1 MAGIKSLAKETAIYG
16 LSSIVGRFLNWLL
29 VPLYVYEFSDP
40 AEYGIVSY
48 LYSITAVVLVILNY
62 GMETGFFRYANKQ
75 PDYKGVY
82 TTSLISVGFTSL
94 LFMALLTL
102 FIGPAS
108 EAVLLPSHQLYVW
121 LMGIT
126 VAIDAFTNIPFAY
139 LRFRKKAFR
148 FAGVKLANVGINI
161 GLNLLFLVACPWL
174 ESHAPATVDW
184 FYTPLGGK
192 AFGIGWIF
200 VANIISTLCVL
211 LLLMPQIIE
220 CRWRFD
226 AALLRRMLR
235 YSWPL
240 LILGVAGILSQ
251 NMGQIMIPYLFPGQR
266 AAADAMVGI
275 YGANIKIAIV
285 MVMFT
290 QAFRYAY
297 EPFIFAQA
305 KGDGDDK
312 KQAYGDAMKFFVVFG
327 LLIFLA
333 VMFYLPVLKHF
344 VSKNY
349 WPGLDVVPVMM
360 IADLC
365 FGVFFNLSLW
375 YKLTDRTQWGMY
387 FSLFCFALMFGL
399 TVWLVPAI
407 GIPRG
412 YMGSAYAALISY
424 FTVMVLSYL
433 IGRHYYPIDYP
444 MKRLAAYTLLAG
456 ALWAVGS
463 LAFSFPGS
471 DWLRYSTR
479 TLLLLVYLAIVC
491 LNENVPLVSSRL
503 RRLKR

>member
-1 MAGIKSLAKETAIYG
+1 
-16 LSSIVGRFLNWLL
+16 
-29 VPLYVYEFSDP
+29 
-40 AEYGIVSY
+40 
-48 LYSITAVVLVILNY
+48 
-62 GMETGFFRYANKQ
+62 
-75 PDYKGVY
+75 
-82 TTSLISVGFTSL
+82 
-94 LFMALLTL
+94 
-102 FIGPAS
+102 
-108 EAVLLPSHQLYVW
+108 
-121 LMGIT
+121 
-126 VAIDAFTNIPFAY
+126 
-139 LRFRKKAFR
+139 
-148 FAGVKLANVGINI
+148 
-161 GLNLLFLVACPWL
+161 
-174 ESHAPATVDW
+174 
-184 FYTPLGGK
+184 
-192 AFGIGWIF
+192 
-200 VANIISTLCVL
+200 
-211 LLLMPQIIE
+211 
-220 CRWRFD
+220 
-226 AALLRRMLR
+226 
-235 YSWPL
+235 
-240 LILGVAGILSQ
+240 
-251 NMGQIMIPYLFPGQR
+251 MIPYLFPGQR

-424 FTVMVLSYL
+424 FTVMVLSYF

-479 TLLLLVYLAIVC
+479 TLLLLVYLVIVC